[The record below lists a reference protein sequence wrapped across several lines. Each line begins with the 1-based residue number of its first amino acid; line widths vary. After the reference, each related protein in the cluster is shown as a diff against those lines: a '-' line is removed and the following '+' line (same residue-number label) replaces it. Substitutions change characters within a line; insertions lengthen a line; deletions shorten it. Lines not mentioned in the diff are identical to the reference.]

1 MKDPRTND
9 GVTTERI
16 DKSLCENL
24 SKIARWDSYLVSPR
38 DRQLE
43 RTRYL
48 KKYKNIYPIF
58 DISNV
63 ENN

>member
-9 GVTTERI
+9 GITAERI

-24 SKIARWDSYLVSPR
+24 SKIARWDSYLVNPR

-48 KKYKNIYPIF
+48 KKYKNIYPVF

>member
-9 GVTTERI
+9 GITTERI

-24 SKIARWDSYLVSPR
+24 SKISRWDSYLVNPR

-58 DISNV
+58 DIANV